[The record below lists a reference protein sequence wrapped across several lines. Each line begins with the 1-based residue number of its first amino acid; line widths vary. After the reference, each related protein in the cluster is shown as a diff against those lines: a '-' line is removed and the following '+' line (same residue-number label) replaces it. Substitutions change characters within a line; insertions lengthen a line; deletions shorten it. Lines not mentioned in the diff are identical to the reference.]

1 MAMCTSDNIST
12 ATEWPARHSCVTWGK
27 EQKWEEFG
35 INWKKGLV
43 RGWGVDMASCYANLC
58 PVEKKLLQQRKP
70 LLLQS
75 WTLAKTSRFVRKKKK
90 WGQRERRHCT
100 TDFFYLNL
108 GRLFR
113 ACGGALVLKS
123 CPFFSA
129 WCYSD
134 LQSQQQRR
142 QKGASAEG
150 HEAELASTNQSRT
163 GWK

>member
-1 MAMCTSDNIST
+1 MTS
-12 ATEWPARHSCVTWGK
+12 ATLLCNLREGAEVRRIWNKLK
-27 EQKWEEFG
+27 EG
-35 INWKKGLV
+35 TSKGV
-43 RGWGVDMASCYANLC
+43 GRGYGLLLC
-58 PVEKKLLQQRKP
+58 KSLSSGKKLLQQRKP